1 MIHASLHALAAR
13 VSASGR
19 IGVGSLERLRR
30 DSPGLRSPGRRSRS
44 ARFRNEPAPPGG

>member
-30 DSPGLRSPGRRSRS
+30 DSPGLRSRS
-44 ARFRNEPAPPGG
+44 AGLRNEPAPLGG